1 MFDNMNIIK
10 AYKITDNI
18 TGGDVEVA
26 TFNAVL
32 NKDSNI
38 NVYMNINYPNLYRIY
53 KEEILDAYREFNAE
67 VTTLAISMGLANTTN
82 EVSTLSALSDLSG
95 DIKNMTM
102 DIMNQ
107 VIESLGDI
115 RVNPVP
121 TMEVGHAQRF

>member
-1 MFDNMNIIK
+1 MFDNMNMIK

-38 NVYMNINYPNLYRIY
+38 NVYMNINYPNLYRKY

-67 VTTLAISMGLANTTN
+67 VTTLAISMGLANAT
-82 EVSTLSALSDLSG
+82 SDLLKLNNVEVR
-95 DIKNMTM
+95 DEINEMVKDVMK
-102 DIMNQ
+102 Q

-121 TMEVGHAQRF
+121 TMEVGYTQRF

>member
-32 NKDSNI
+32 NKNSNI
-38 NVYMNINYPNLYRIY
+38 NVYMNINYPNLYVKY

-67 VTTLAISMGLANTTN
+67 VATLAISMGLANTTN
-82 EVSTLSALSDLSG
+82 EVSTLSTLSDLSE

-121 TMEVGHAQRF
+121 TMEVGYTQRF

>member
-32 NKDSNI
+32 NKGSNI
-38 NVYMNINYPNLYRIY
+38 NIFMNINYPNLYEIN
-53 KEEILDAYREFNAE
+53 KEEILKGYREFNSE
-67 VTTLAISMGLANTTN
+67 VTTLAITMGLADKTN
-82 EVSTLSALSDLSG
+82 DVSSLSTLSTLSE
-95 DIKNMTM
+95 DIKKMTM

-121 TMEVGHAQRF
+121 IMESSRYI

>member
-32 NKDSNI
+32 NKNSNI
-38 NVYMNINYPNLYRIY
+38 NVYMNINYPNLYVKY

-82 EVSTLSALSDLSG
+82 EVSTLSTLSDLSE

-121 TMEVGHAQRF
+121 TMEVGHTQRF

>member
-1 MFDNMNIIK
+1 MFDNMNVIK

-38 NVYMNINYPNLYRIY
+38 NVYMNINYPNLYVKY

-82 EVSTLSALSDLSG
+82 EVSTLSTLSDLSE

>member
-1 MFDNMNIIK
+1 MFDNMNMIK

-18 TGGDVEVA
+18 IGSDVEVA
-26 TFNAVL
+26 TFNAIL

-38 NVYMNINYPNLYRIY
+38 NVYMNINYPNLYRKY

-67 VTTLAISMGLANTTN
+67 VTTLAISMGLANPT
-82 EVSTLSALSDLSG
+82 SDLLKLNNVEVR
-95 DIKNMTM
+95 DEINEMVKDVMK
-102 DIMNQ
+102 Q

-121 TMEVGHAQRF
+121 TMEVGHTQRF

>member
-1 MFDNMNIIK
+1 MFDSLNIIK
-10 AYKITDNI
+10 AYKLEDNI
-18 TGGDVEVA
+18 NGNNVEVA

-38 NVYMNINYPNLYRIY
+38 NIYMNINYPNLYTKY

-82 EVSTLSALSDLSG
+82 DISTLSALSDLSE

>member
-1 MFDNMNIIK
+1 MFDNMNMIK

-32 NKDSNI
+32 NRGSNI
-38 NVYMNINYPNLYRIY
+38 NIFMNINYPNLYEIN
-53 KEEILDAYREFNAE
+53 KEEILKGYREFNSE
-67 VTTLAISMGLANTTN
+67 VTTLAISMGLADEMN
-82 EVSTLSALSDLSG
+82 EGSTLSTLSDLSE

-102 DIMNQ
+102 NIMNQ

-121 TMEVGHAQRF
+121 TMEVRHAQRF

>member
-1 MFDNMNIIK
+1 MFDSLNIIK
-10 AYKITDNI
+10 AYKLEDNI
-18 TGGDVEVA
+18 TGNNVEVA

-32 NKDSNI
+32 IKNSNI
-38 NVYMNINYPNLYRIY
+38 NIYMNINYPNLYTKY

-67 VTTLAISMGLANTTN
+67 VTTLAISMGLANPT
-82 EVSTLSALSDLSG
+82 SDLLKLNNVELR
-95 DIKNMTM
+95 DELNEMVKEV
-102 DIMNQ
+102 MNQ

>member
-18 TGGDVEVA
+18 TGVDVEVA

-38 NVYMNINYPNLYRIY
+38 NIYMNINYPNLYGKY

-82 EVSTLSALSDLSG
+82 DISTLSVLSDLSE

>member
-1 MFDNMNIIK
+1 MFDNMNMIK

-38 NVYMNINYPNLYRIY
+38 NVYMNINYPNLYGKY

-67 VTTLAISMGLANTTN
+67 VTTLAISMGLANPT
-82 EVSTLSALSDLSG
+82 SDLLKLNNVELR
-95 DIKNMTM
+95 DEINEMVKDVMK
-102 DIMNQ
+102 Q

-121 TMEVGHAQRF
+121 TMEVGYTQRF

>member
-1 MFDNMNIIK
+1 MFDNMNMIK
-10 AYKITDNI
+10 AYKLEDNI

-38 NVYMNINYPNLYRIY
+38 NVYMNINYPNLYGKY

-67 VTTLAISMGLANTTN
+67 VTTLAISMGLANPT
-82 EVSTLSALSDLSG
+82 SDLLKLNNVELR
-95 DIKNMTM
+95 DEINEMVK
-102 DIMNQ
+102 DVMNQ

>member
-1 MFDNMNIIK
+1 MFDNMNMIK
-10 AYKITDNI
+10 AYKLEDNI

-38 NVYMNINYPNLYRIY
+38 NVYMNINYPNLYRKY

-67 VTTLAISMGLANTTN
+67 VTTLAISMGLANPT
-82 EVSTLSALSDLSG
+82 SDLLKLNNVELR
-95 DIKNMTM
+95 DEINEMVK
-102 DIMNQ
+102 DVMNQ

>member
-1 MFDNMNIIK
+1 MFDNMNVIK

-38 NVYMNINYPNLYRIY
+38 NIYMNINYPNLYGKY

-82 EVSTLSALSDLSG
+82 GLSKLNNVEVRDEINEMVK
-95 DIKNMTM
+95 DVMK
-102 DIMNQ
+102 Q

-121 TMEVGHAQRF
+121 TMEVGYTQRF

>member
-1 MFDNMNIIK
+1 MFDNMNMIK

-18 TGGDVEVA
+18 TGVDVEVA

-38 NVYMNINYPNLYRIY
+38 NVYMNINYPNLYGKY

-67 VTTLAISMGLANTTN
+67 VTTLAISMGLANPT
-82 EVSTLSALSDLSG
+82 SDLLKLNNVELR
-95 DIKNMTM
+95 DEINEMVK
-102 DIMNQ
+102 DVMNQ

>member
-1 MFDNMNIIK
+1 MFDNMNMIK

-18 TGGDVEVA
+18 IGSDVEVA
-26 TFNAVL
+26 TFNAIL

-67 VTTLAISMGLANTTN
+67 VTTLAISMGLANAT
-82 EVSTLSALSDLSG
+82 SDLLKLNNVEVR
-95 DIKNMTM
+95 DEINEMVKDVMK
-102 DIMNQ
+102 Q

>member
-1 MFDNMNIIK
+1 MFDNMNMIK

-32 NKDSNI
+32 NKNSNI
-38 NVYMNINYPNLYRIY
+38 NVYMNINYPNLYTKY

-67 VTTLAISMGLANTTN
+67 VTTLAISMGLANPT
-82 EVSTLSALSDLSG
+82 SDLLKLNNVELR
-95 DIKNMTM
+95 DEINEMVKDVMK
-102 DIMNQ
+102 Q

>member
-1 MFDNMNIIK
+1 MFDNMNMIK

-18 TGGDVEVA
+18 IGSDVEVA
-26 TFNAVL
+26 TFNAIL

-38 NVYMNINYPNLYRIY
+38 NIYMNINYPNLYRKY

-67 VTTLAISMGLANTTN
+67 VTTLAISMGLANTTSDILKLNNVEVRDEIN
-82 EVSTLSALSDLSG
+82 EMVKDVM
-95 DIKNMTM
+95 K
-102 DIMNQ
+102 Q

-121 TMEVGHAQRF
+121 TMEVGYTQRF

>member
-1 MFDNMNIIK
+1 MFDNMNMIK

-32 NKDSNI
+32 NKNSNI
-38 NVYMNINYPNLYRIY
+38 NVYMNINYPNLYVKY

-82 EVSTLSALSDLSG
+82 EVSTLSTLSDLSE

>member
-1 MFDNMNIIK
+1 MFDNMNMIK
-10 AYKITDNI
+10 AYKLEDNI

-32 NKDSNI
+32 NRDSNI
-38 NVYMNINYPNLYRIY
+38 NVYMNINYPNLYRKY

-67 VTTLAISMGLANTTN
+67 VTTLAISMGLANPT
-82 EVSTLSALSDLSG
+82 SDLLKLNNVELR
-95 DIKNMTM
+95 DELNEMVKEV
-102 DIMNQ
+102 MNQ

>member
-1 MFDNMNIIK
+1 MFDNMNMIK
-10 AYKITDNI
+10 AYKLEDNI

-32 NKDSNI
+32 NRDSNI
-38 NVYMNINYPNLYRIY
+38 NVYMNINYPNLYRKY

-67 VTTLAISMGLANTTN
+67 VTTLAISMGLANPT
-82 EVSTLSALSDLSG
+82 SDLLKLNNVELR
-95 DIKNMTM
+95 DEINEMVKDVMK
-102 DIMNQ
+102 Q

>member
-1 MFDNMNIIK
+1 MFDNMNMIK

-38 NVYMNINYPNLYRIY
+38 NVYMNINYPNLYGKY

-82 EVSTLSALSDLSG
+82 GISTLSALSDLSG

-107 VIESLGDI
+107 VIESLGNI

-121 TMEVGHAQRF
+121 TMEVGHTQRF

>member
-1 MFDNMNIIK
+1 MFDNMNMIK

-18 TGGDVEVA
+18 IGSDVEVA
-26 TFNAVL
+26 TFNAIL

-38 NVYMNINYPNLYRIY
+38 NVYMNINYPNLYRKY

-67 VTTLAISMGLANTTN
+67 VTTLAISMGLANPT
-82 EVSTLSALSDLSG
+82 SDLLKLNNVEVR
-95 DIKNMTM
+95 DEINEMVKDVMK
-102 DIMNQ
+102 Q

>member
-1 MFDNMNIIK
+1 MFDNMNMIK

-18 TGGDVEVA
+18 IGSDVEVA
-26 TFNAVL
+26 TFNAIL

-67 VTTLAISMGLANTTN
+67 VTTLAISMGLANAT
-82 EVSTLSALSDLSG
+82 SDLLKLNNVEVR
-95 DIKNMTM
+95 DEINEMVKDVMK
-102 DIMNQ
+102 Q

-121 TMEVGHAQRF
+121 TMEVGYTQRF

>member
-32 NKDSNI
+32 NKNSNI
-38 NVYMNINYPNLYRIY
+38 NVYMNINYPNLYVKY

-67 VTTLAISMGLANTTN
+67 VTTLAISMGLANPT
-82 EVSTLSALSDLSG
+82 SDLLKLNNVEVR
-95 DIKNMTM
+95 DEINEMVKDVMK
-102 DIMNQ
+102 Q

-121 TMEVGHAQRF
+121 TMEVGYTQRF

>member
-1 MFDNMNIIK
+1 MFDNMNMIK

-18 TGGDVEVA
+18 IGSDVEVA
-26 TFNAVL
+26 TFNAIL

-38 NVYMNINYPNLYRIY
+38 NVYMNINYPNLYRKY

-67 VTTLAISMGLANTTN
+67 VTTLAISMGLANPT
-82 EVSTLSALSDLSG
+82 SDLLKLNNVEVR
-95 DIKNMTM
+95 DEINEMVKDVMK
-102 DIMNQ
+102 Q

-121 TMEVGHAQRF
+121 TMEVGYTQRF

>member
-38 NVYMNINYPNLYRIY
+38 NVYMNINYPNLYRKY

-67 VTTLAISMGLANTTN
+67 VTTLAISMGLANTT
-82 EVSTLSALSDLSG
+82 SDLLKLNNVEVR
-95 DIKNMTM
+95 DEINEMVKDVMK
-102 DIMNQ
+102 Q

-121 TMEVGHAQRF
+121 TMEVGYTQRF

>member
-1 MFDNMNIIK
+1 MFDNMNMIK

-38 NVYMNINYPNLYRIY
+38 NVYMNINYPNLYVKY

-82 EVSTLSALSDLSG
+82 EVSTLSTLSDLSE

>member
-38 NVYMNINYPNLYRIY
+38 NVYMNINYPNLYGKN

-82 EVSTLSALSDLSG
+82 GVSKLNNVEVRDEINEMVK
-95 DIKNMTM
+95 DVMK
-102 DIMNQ
+102 Q

-121 TMEVGHAQRF
+121 TMEVGYTQRF

>member
-38 NVYMNINYPNLYRIY
+38 NIYMNINYPNLYGKY

-82 EVSTLSALSDLSG
+82 DISTLSALSDLSE

>member
-38 NVYMNINYPNLYRIY
+38 NIYMNINYPNLYGKY

-82 EVSTLSALSDLSG
+82 DISTLSALSDLSE

-102 DIMNQ
+102 DIMKQ

-121 TMEVGHAQRF
+121 TMEVGYTQRF

>member
-1 MFDNMNIIK
+1 MFDNMNVIK

-38 NVYMNINYPNLYRIY
+38 NVYMNINYPNLYGKN

-82 EVSTLSALSDLSG
+82 GVSKLNNVEVRDEINEMVK
-95 DIKNMTM
+95 DVMK
-102 DIMNQ
+102 Q

-121 TMEVGHAQRF
+121 TMEVGYTQRF

>member
-10 AYKITDNI
+10 TYKITDNI

-38 NVYMNINYPNLYRIY
+38 NVYMNINYPNLYRKY

-67 VTTLAISMGLANTTN
+67 VTTLAISMGLANPT
-82 EVSTLSALSDLSG
+82 SDLLKLNNVELR
-95 DIKNMTM
+95 DEINEMVKDVMK
-102 DIMNQ
+102 Q

-121 TMEVGHAQRF
+121 TMEVGHIQRF

>member
-1 MFDNMNIIK
+1 MFDNMNMIK
-10 AYKITDNI
+10 AYKLEDNI

-38 NVYMNINYPNLYRIY
+38 NVYMNINYPNLYRKY

-67 VTTLAISMGLANTTN
+67 VTTLAISMGLANPT
-82 EVSTLSALSDLSG
+82 SDLLKLNNVELR
-95 DIKNMTM
+95 DEINEMVKDVMK
-102 DIMNQ
+102 Q

-121 TMEVGHAQRF
+121 TMEVGHTQRF

>member
-1 MFDNMNIIK
+1 MFDNMNMIK

-38 NVYMNINYPNLYRIY
+38 NVYMNINYPNLYRKY

-67 VTTLAISMGLANTTN
+67 VTTLAISMGLANTT
-82 EVSTLSALSDLSG
+82 SDLLKLNNVEVR
-95 DIKNMTM
+95 DEINEMVKDVMK
-102 DIMNQ
+102 Q

-121 TMEVGHAQRF
+121 TMEVGYTQRF

>member
-26 TFNAVL
+26 TFNAIL

-38 NVYMNINYPNLYRIY
+38 NVYMNINYPNLYRKY

-67 VTTLAISMGLANTTN
+67 VTTLAISMGLANPT
-82 EVSTLSALSDLSG
+82 SDLLKLNNVEVR
-95 DIKNMTM
+95 DEINEMVKDVMK
-102 DIMNQ
+102 Q

>member
-1 MFDNMNIIK
+1 MFDNMNMIK

-26 TFNAVL
+26 TFNAIL

-38 NVYMNINYPNLYRIY
+38 NVYMNINYPNLYRKY

-67 VTTLAISMGLANTTN
+67 VTTLAISMGLANPT
-82 EVSTLSALSDLSG
+82 SDLLKLNNVEVR
-95 DIKNMTM
+95 DEINEMVKDVMK
-102 DIMNQ
+102 Q

>member
-1 MFDNMNIIK
+1 MFDNMNMIK
-10 AYKITDNI
+10 AYKLEDNI

-38 NVYMNINYPNLYRIY
+38 NVYMNINYPNLYRKY

-82 EVSTLSALSDLSG
+82 GVSKLNNVEVRDEINEMVK
-95 DIKNMTM
+95 DVMK
-102 DIMNQ
+102 Q

-121 TMEVGHAQRF
+121 TMEVGYTQRF

>member
-1 MFDNMNIIK
+1 MFDNMNMIK
-10 AYKITDNI
+10 AYKLEDNI

-38 NVYMNINYPNLYRIY
+38 NVYMNINYPNLYRKY

-67 VTTLAISMGLANTTN
+67 VTTLAISMGLANPT
-82 EVSTLSALSDLSG
+82 SDLLKLNNVELR
-95 DIKNMTM
+95 DEINEMVKDVMK
-102 DIMNQ
+102 Q

-121 TMEVGHAQRF
+121 TMEVGYTQRF